1 MTFRSRVGV
10 SHQEVVVYQQDL
22 LARPAVDLRYPRPRI
37 QRYGIWISWFAG
49 IYADM
54 DKTNNRGARVAK
66 KDQDENMLDE
76 DEDIAIAKVIQAS
89 LDDAKAEKTKA
100 QLKALQKEMGVGTKR
115 SSNFLAPDADI
126 AAEDD
131 RFMELDEQDGDEKN
145 DVVMI
150 EGDEVD
156 SYSGEGR
163 DDEGYEV

>member
-1 MTFRSRVGV
+1 M
-10 SHQEVVVYQQDL
+10 
-22 LARPAVDLRYPRPRI
+22 
-37 QRYGIWISWFAG
+37 
-49 IYADM
+49 
-54 DKTNNRGARVAK
+54 AK